1 MVVLFKKCL
10 QGLLMA
16 WGIVKDAECTVR
28 IQKHLNIAVIP
39 QKPHEGQE
47 GRQSTK
53 LVGQM
58 RKDKANIHLFL
69 IFES

>member
-16 WGIVKDAECTVR
+16 LGIIKDAECTVR

-39 QKPHEGQE
+39 QKPHERKTKHKADRPNEE
-47 GRQSTK
+47 GHHQYSSFHN
-53 LVGQM
+53 L
-58 RKDKANIHLFL
+58 
-69 IFES
+69 